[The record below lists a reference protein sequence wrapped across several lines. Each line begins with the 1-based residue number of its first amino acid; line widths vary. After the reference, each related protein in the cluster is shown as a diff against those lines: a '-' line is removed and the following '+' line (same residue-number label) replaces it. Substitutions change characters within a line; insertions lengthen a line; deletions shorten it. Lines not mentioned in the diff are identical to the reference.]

1 VGPTRQSHGP
11 NRAARAASSAF
22 RQQRTLPCL
31 PMASPTISTTVSATV
46 PAHHFR
52 RPRPPP
58 HAAFKRS
65 APPESS
71 PFLLLLLLPSPYSP
85 CHSPLPPLHPT
96 LTPLS
101 AHATLLSINTV
112 LKRRFH
118 LEAAA
123 MKSLRSNPTLCAVST
138 EGTSLMA
145 AIFGHRPHSFSPP
158 RGPHRRLEPLR
169 PTSRR
174 RRPHVWTTTAVPLRP
189 T

>member
-1 VGPTRQSHGP
+1 
-11 NRAARAASSAF
+11 
-22 RQQRTLPCL
+22 
-31 PMASPTISTTVSATV
+31 MASPTISTTVSATV

-101 AHATLLSINTV
+101 AQATLPSINTV

-118 LEAAA
+118 LEVAA
-123 MKSLRSNPTLCAVST
+123 MKSPRSNPTLCAVST

-145 AIFGHRPHSFSPP
+145 TAHPHFHHQEVPTDALNLYDPQADASDPVSGLPPPFLSGRPEPLWIACSSPP
-158 RGPHRRLEPLR
+158 
-169 PTSRR
+169 PTISTPPQAPCR
-174 RRPHVWTTTAVPLRP
+174 
-189 T
+189 